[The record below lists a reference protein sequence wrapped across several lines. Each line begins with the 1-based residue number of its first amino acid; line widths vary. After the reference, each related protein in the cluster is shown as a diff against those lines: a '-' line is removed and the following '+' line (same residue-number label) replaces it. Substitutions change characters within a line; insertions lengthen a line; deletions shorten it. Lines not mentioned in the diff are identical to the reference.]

1 MYTVELLPHQGLLVQ
16 APYTY
21 NDIRFFFLVAGY

>member
-1 MYTVELLPHQGLLVQ
+1 MQTARLLPHQGLLVQ